1 METQRNVNL
10 FNHIQKNDKL
20 FQDLMKRINIYSS
33 STKIAKKKKIIN
45 LDFNILAQKLEVQ
58 ISKGII
64 VDNYK
69 NPENNFNYWLFFS
82 FNEIL
87 IIDQTNFNENKH
99 FFEKT
104 NSLPSFFYL
113 SEECKRDFLN
123 STTKM
128 ILNSIKITMFLS

>member
-1 METQRNVNL
+1 M
-10 FNHIQKNDKL
+10 
-20 FQDLMKRINIYSS
+20 
-33 STKIAKKKKIIN
+33 
-45 LDFNILAQKLEVQ
+45 EVQ

-104 NSLPSFFYL
+104 NSLPSFFL
-113 SEECKRDFLN
+113 FIRRMQKRLFEFNNQNDFEFNKNNNVFKL
-123 STTKM
+123 
-128 ILNSIKITMFLS
+128 KIT

>member
-1 METQRNVNL
+1 M
-10 FNHIQKNDKL
+10 
-20 FQDLMKRINIYSS
+20 
-33 STKIAKKKKIIN
+33 
-45 LDFNILAQKLEVQ
+45 EVQ

-123 STTKM
+123 TFNNQNDFEFNK
-128 ILNSIKITMFLS
+128 NEQKRVKK

>member
-1 METQRNVNL
+1 M
-10 FNHIQKNDKL
+10 
-20 FQDLMKRINIYSS
+20 
-33 STKIAKKKKIIN
+33 
-45 LDFNILAQKLEVQ
+45 EVQ

-104 NSLPSFFYL
+104 NSLPSFSYL
-113 SEECKRDFLN
+113 SEECKRHFLN
-123 STTKM
+123 TINNQNDFEFNK
-128 ILNSIKITMFLS
+128 NEQKRVKK